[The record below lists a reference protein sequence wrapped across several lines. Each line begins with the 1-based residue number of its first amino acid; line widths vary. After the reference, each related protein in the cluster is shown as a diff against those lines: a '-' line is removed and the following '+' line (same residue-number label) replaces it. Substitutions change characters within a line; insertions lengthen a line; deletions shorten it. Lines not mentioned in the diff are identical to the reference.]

1 MKILKPRPKPNPD
14 QPKIFSCLR
23 CGCEFEADVGE
34 YTSSNGYS
42 ALSFYALVAE
52 LWFVKIFF
60 VITNLIIMKDKQG
73 EETDE
78 SHKTRF
84 AFGIRLA

>member
-1 MKILKPRPKPNPD
+1 MPP
-14 QPKIFSCLR
+14 
-23 CGCEFEADVGE
+23 
-34 YTSSNGYS
+34 
-42 ALSFYALVAE
+42 ALVAE
-52 LWFVKIFF
+52 LWFAKIFF
-60 VITNLIIMKDKQG
+60 VITNLIIIMKDKQG

>member
-1 MKILKPRPKPNPD
+1 MP
-14 QPKIFSCLR
+14 S
-23 CGCEFEADVGE
+23 
-34 YTSSNGYS
+34 
-42 ALSFYALVAE
+42 ALVAE
-52 LWFVKIFF
+52 LWFAKIFF